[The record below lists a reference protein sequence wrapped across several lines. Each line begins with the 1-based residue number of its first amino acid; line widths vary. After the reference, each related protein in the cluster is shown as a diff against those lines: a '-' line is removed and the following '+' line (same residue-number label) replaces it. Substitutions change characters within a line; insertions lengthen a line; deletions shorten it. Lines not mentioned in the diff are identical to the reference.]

1 MASIG
6 QIRGALLE
14 EAVLFLLHKVGFNVI
29 YRADDSSEPTGIRDG
44 HSGLELRGRGTWHQI
59 DALAECELSP
69 AFMYPL
75 RLILE
80 AKFYA
85 KTKIQLGAIRS
96 FFGVEKDISENY
108 FTKRVGGDDF
118 SERRFNYRAAMLSVY
133 GYTSGAVEFAVAHQ
147 IFLIEYK
154 NIPVIAPVID
164 AIAAFDEDCVTAPGK
179 ESIAEVRAVMRSALQ
194 LRLMPIDTPTYVTE
208 RGLQLIN
215 EGLAQSVRRIGG
227 SYFGMLQGRWP
238 IHFLTETEI
247 SPEAATTDVIQCRL
261 SGNEQGQWSFY
272 PVDVQEGSARWFRLQ
287 FSLPP
292 ELASRISARWDDPVA
307 VATEK
312 TRNFSFVNLSGIIGG
327 IRRTIRLEMSRE
339 WLDQYLARIRP

>member
-14 EAVLFLLHKVGFNVI
+14 EAVLFLLHKVGYNVI
-29 YRADDSSEPTGIRDG
+29 YRAADSSEPTGIRDS

-59 DALAECELSP
+59 DALAECEVSP

-85 KTKIQLGAIRS
+85 NTKIQLGAIRS

-108 FTKRVGGDDF
+108 FTKRVRGEDF

-154 NIPVIAPVID
+154 NIPVITPAID
-164 AIAAFDEDCVTAPGK
+164 AIAAFDGNCITALGK
-179 ESIAEVRAVMRSALQ
+179 ESLAEVRAVMRSALQ
-194 LRLMPIDTPTYVTE
+194 LRYMPIDTPTYLTE
-208 RGLQLIN
+208 RGLRLIN
-215 EGLAQSVRRIGG
+215 DGLAQSVRRIGG

-247 SPEAATTDVIQCRL
+247 SPEAAETDVIQCRL
-261 SGNEQGQWSFY
+261 SGNAEGQWSFY
-272 PVDVQEGSARWFRLQ
+272 PVNVQEGSARWFRLQ

-307 VATEK
+307 VAAEK

-339 WLDQYLARIRP
+339 WLDQYLARVRP

>member
-14 EAVLFLLHKVGFNVI
+14 EAVLYLLHKVGYRVI
-29 YRADDSSEPTGIRDG
+29 YRAADSSELTGIRDG

-59 DALAECELSP
+59 DALAECDVSP

-80 AKFYA
+80 AKFYTN
-85 KTKIQLGAIRS
+85 TKIQLGAIRS

-108 FTKRVGGDDF
+108 FTKRVGGSDF

-164 AIAAFDEDCVTAPGK
+164 AIAAFGDNCITAPGK
-179 ESIAEVRAVMRSALQ
+179 DSLAEVRAVMRNALQ
-194 LRLMPIDTPTYVTE
+194 LRAMPLTTPTYLTE
-208 RGLQLIN
+208 RGLLLIN
-215 EGLAQSVRRIGG
+215 DVLAQSVRRIGG

-247 SPEAATTDVIQCRL
+247 SPEAAATDVIQCRL
-261 SGNEQGQWSFY
+261 SGNDQGQWGFY
-272 PVDVQEGSARWFRLQ
+272 PIDVQEGSPRWFRLQ